1 MRRWTRCAAA
11 IVKIDALLDTNV
23 VIAMLVEA
31 HEHHAPSLALLTG
44 DKPARYAVAAHS
56 HAEAYATLTRIG
68 PHAPFQLTADE
79 AWAALESVRA
89 VTALVGLTPP
99 QSFEAVRGY
108 AQGGGIGAR
117 LYDRLI
123 GEAAV
128 AHGIPAIVTW
138 NVRHMRGLF
147 PALSVETPGRG
158 AMPTPRGD

>member
-1 MRRWTRCAAA
+1 M
-11 IVKIDALLDTNV
+11 KIDALLDTNV

-31 HEHHAPSLALLTG
+31 HEHHAPSLALLTS

-56 HAEAYATLTRIG
+56 YAEAYATLTRTG
-68 PHAPFQLTADE
+68 PHAPFQLTAAE

-89 VTALVGLTPP
+89 VTALVGLTPS

-108 AQGGGIGAR
+108 AQDGGIGAR

-128 AHGIPAIVTW
+128 AHDIPAIVTW

-147 PALSVETPGRG
+147 PGLEVMAPTEFG
-158 AMPTPRGD
+158 ADDGG